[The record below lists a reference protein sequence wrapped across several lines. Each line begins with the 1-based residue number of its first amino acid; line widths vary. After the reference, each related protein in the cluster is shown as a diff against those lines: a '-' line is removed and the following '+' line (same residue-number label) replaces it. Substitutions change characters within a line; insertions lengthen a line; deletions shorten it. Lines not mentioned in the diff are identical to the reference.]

1 MKAVSH
7 GTMGVLVGWGS
18 MDLGIIFELFLASG
32 NVGLLGL
39 EHCSGWQFAWFA
51 GERENGREM
60 NIFVI
65 SLNLEDI
72 AM

>member
-7 GTMGVLVGWGS
+7 GTLVVLVGWGS
-18 MDLGIIFELFLASG
+18 MDLGIMFELFLASG

-39 EHCSGWQFAWFA
+39 EDCSGWHC
-51 GERENGREM
+51 NGREM